1 MKLKTTIS
9 AIAIAVATSLGSAGI
24 ASADIT
30 IGVSLSTTGPAAA
43 LGVPAA
49 NMISLLPKEMGGHK
63 LNVIVLDDGGDA
75 GRATTNARRFVT
87 EEKADVLLG
96 SSITPTSTS
105 MGNVA
110 LESGTPHIA
119 VAPVALPPDR
129 MKVTFTT
136 LQMPPLLSTPKF
148 KHMQQKGVK
157 TVAMI
162 GFSDSWGDLWIA
174 MFKRFGEPLGMKL
187 IADERYGR
195 SDSTVTGQVLK
206 VIASNPDAVLI
217 AASGTGAALPQIAL
231 RERGYKGLIYHTAGA
246 VSNDMIRVAGK
257 SAEGLFA
264 STSPAMFP
272 EIIADPAMKAEAE
285 KYVKMYEDKFGA
297 NTRNQF
303 APNVY
308 DGWKVLE
315 RVIPLALKTGAK
327 PGTPEFR
334 AALLKAMESEKKI
347 VGAHGY
353 YNFTPTDHA
362 GLDDRAVIMVTVKDG
377 KWAKAD

>member
-1 MKLKTTIS
+1 MRLSRGIS
-9 AIAIAVATSLGSAGI
+9 AIAVIVAAGL
-24 ASADIT
+24 ASGAALAQVTVGI
-30 IGVSLSTTGPAAA
+30 SLSTTGPAAA

-49 NMISLLPKEMGGHK
+49 NMAAIMPQEIGGQK
-63 LNVIVLDDGGDA
+63 LRVIILDDGGDA

-87 EEKADVLLG
+87 EEKADIILG

-105 MGNVA
+105 IGNVA

-119 VAPVALPPDR
+119 IAPVALPPDR

-148 KHMQQKGVK
+148 GHMQKKGVK
-157 TVAMI
+157 TLGVI

-174 MFKRFGEPLGMKL
+174 MYKRFGEPLGIKL
-187 IADERYGR
+187 VADERYGR
-195 SDSTVTGQVLK
+195 ADSTVTGQVLK
-206 VIASNPDAVLI
+206 VLAQNPDAVLI

-231 RERGYKGLIYHTAGA
+231 RERGYKGLIYQTAGA
-246 VSNDMIRVAGK
+246 VSQDMLRVAGK

-272 EIIADPAMKAEAE
+272 EVITDPKMRAEAE
-285 KYVKMYEDKFGA
+285 KYVKMYEDKYGA

-303 APNVY
+303 APNLY
-308 DGWKVLE
+308 DAWKMME
-315 RVIPLALKTGAK
+315 RVIPVALKSGAK

-334 AALLKAMESEKKI
+334 AEILKAMESEKEV

-362 GLDDRAVIMVTVKDG
+362 GLDARAVVMVTVKDG
-377 KWAKAD
+377 KWVKAD

>member
-1 MKLKTTIS
+1 MKLRTSIS
-9 AIAIAVATSLGSAGI
+9 AIALFAAVSVG
-24 ASADIT
+24 ASNAFAQVT
-30 IGVSLSTTGPAAA
+30 IGISLSTTGPAAA

-49 NMISLLPKEMGGHK
+49 NMASIMPTEIAGQK
-63 LNVIVLDDGGDA
+63 LRVIVLDDGGDA

-87 EEKADVLLG
+87 EEKADIMLG

-119 VAPVALPPDR
+119 IAPVALPPDR

-148 KHMQQKGVK
+148 GHMQKKGVK
-157 TVAMI
+157 TLAMI
-162 GFSDSWGDLWIA
+162 GFSDSWGDLWVA
-174 MFKRFGEPLGMKL
+174 MYKRFGEPLGIKMV
-187 IADERYGR
+187 ADERYGR
-195 SDSTVTGQVLK
+195 ADSTVTGQVLK
-206 VIASNPDAVLI
+206 VMATNPDAVLI

-231 RERGYKGLIYHTAGA
+231 RERGYKGLIYQTAGA
-246 VSNDMIRVAGK
+246 VSNDMLRLAGA

-272 EIIADPAMKAEAE
+272 EAITDKTMQAEAS

-303 APNVY
+303 APNLY
-308 DGWKVLE
+308 DAWKVME
-315 RVIPLALKTGAK
+315 RVIPVALKSGAK

-334 AALLKAMESEKKI
+334 AALLKAMESEKEI

-377 KWAKAD
+377 KWVRAD